1 MKLTVLV
8 IDETL
13 GDPNIVIDLLQELNQ
28 VGWASVARHPEE
40 VEQGSVLPDVLI
52 LGANWLGWAR
62 EFRRMFPAASI
73 IGRGPWQ
80 GPVEGEFFPWG
91 DQLREPT
98 IPITS
103 LIPERGRVEEDGS
116 NQ

>member
-13 GDPNIVIDLLQELNQ
+13 GDPNIVIDLLQELEY
-28 VGWASVARHPEE
+28 VGRALVARHPDEISK
-40 VEQGSVLPDVLI
+40 GSVWPDVLV

-62 EFRRMFPAASI
+62 QFRRMFPSASI

-103 LIPERGRVEEDGS
+103 LIPERGRVEEDQS
-116 NQ
+116 DS